1 MKIKK
6 KIVFLT
12 GTRADFG
19 KLRPLI
25 EIIENSEQFE
35 CHIFVTG
42 MHTLSRY
49 DFTYREIQKRN
60 YKNIFVFMNQT
71 DTVSSDIILANTIK
85 GFNNFIKEISPDMI
99 VIHGDRLEALAGA
112 IVGSFNNILVSHIEG
127 GELTGTIDESIRH
140 AVSKLSHLHFVS
152 NDNAKKRLVQMG
164 ELEEHVF
171 TIGSPDIDIMMSKDL
186 PSKEELNQYYDIPF
200 KNYAILIFHPVTTE
214 LKNLENQTKELI
226 SAAIDSKKNY
236 VVIYPNNDPGSDII
250 LKTYEQFQN
259 NKSFRIYPSLRF
271 EYFLTLLKNTDFIIG
286 NSSSGITEAEIYNIP
301 TINVGTRQK
310 NRSNNKNIINV
321 VSNKGKILDAILKID
336 GKKIETSCEFGDGES
351 TKRFFEVMT
360 DKKKLGDSNSKILC
374 RNKTI
379 GNESSLQIS

>member
-25 EIIENSEQFE
+25 EITESSDEFE

-49 DFTYREIQKRN
+49 YFTYGEVEKRG
-60 YKNIFVFMNQT
+60 YKNIFVFMNET
-71 DTVSSDIILANTIK
+71 EGDNTDIILSNTIR
-85 GFNNFIKEISPDMI
+85 GFSEYIRDISPDMI

-140 AVSKLSHLHFVS
+140 AVSKLSHIHFVS
-152 NDNAKKRLVQMG
+152 NDDAKKRLIQMG
-164 ELEEHVF
+164 EIEERIFV
-171 TIGSPDIDIMMSKDL
+171 IGSPDIDIMMKKDL
-186 PSKEELNQYYDIPF
+186 PTKEELIEYYDINF
-200 KNYAILIFHPVTTE
+200 EKYAILIFHPVTTE
-214 LKNLENQTKELI
+214 LEYLENQTTEMVG
-226 SAAIDSKKNY
+226 AVIDSKRNY

-250 LKTYEQFQN
+250 MKAYGKLENNQN
-259 NKSFRIYPSLRF
+259 FKIYPSLRF
-271 EYFLTLLKNTDFIIG
+271 EYFLTLLKNADFIIG

-301 TINVGTRQK
+301 TINLGSRQK
-310 NRSNNKNIINV
+310 NRTSNNNIINIE
-321 VSNKGKILDAILKID
+321 NQKDEILDAIVKVD
-336 GKKIETSCEFGDGES
+336 GMEIKSSFSFGDGKS
-351 TKRFFEVMT
+351 TNRFFNVISN
-360 DKKKLGDSNSKILC
+360 DKIWNV
-374 RNKTI
+374 
-379 GNESSLQIS
+379 SLQKQFIENGN

>member
-25 EIIENSEQFE
+25 EITESSDEFE

-49 DFTYREIQKRN
+49 DFTYREVEKRG
-60 YKNIFVFMNQT
+60 YKNIFVFMNET
-71 DTVSSDIILANTIK
+71 EGDNTDIILSNTIR
-85 GFNNFIKEISPDMI
+85 GFSEYIRDISPDMI

-140 AVSKLSHLHFVS
+140 AVSKLSHIHFVS
-152 NDNAKKRLVQMG
+152 NDDAKKRLIQMG
-164 ELEEHVF
+164 EIEERIFV
-171 TIGSPDIDIMMSKDL
+171 IGSPDIDIMMKKDL
-186 PSKEELNQYYDIPF
+186 PTKEELIEYYDINF
-200 KNYAILIFHPVTTE
+200 EKYAILIFHPVTTE
-214 LKNLENQTKELI
+214 LEYLENQTTEMVG
-226 SAAIDSKKNY
+226 AVIDSKRNY

-250 LKTYEQFQN
+250 MKAYGKLENNQN
-259 NKSFRIYPSLRF
+259 FKIYPSLRF
-271 EYFLTLLKNTDFIIG
+271 EYFLTLLKNADFIIG

-301 TINVGTRQK
+301 TINLGSRQK
-310 NRSNNKNIINV
+310 NRTSNNNIINIE
-321 VSNKGKILDAILKID
+321 NQKDEILDAIAKVDDMEI
-336 GKKIETSCEFGDGES
+336 KSSFSFGDGKS
-351 TKRFFEVMT
+351 TNRFFNVISN
-360 DKKKLGDSNSKILC
+360 DKIWNV
-374 RNKTI
+374 
-379 GNESSLQIS
+379 SLQKQFIENGN

>member
-1 MKIKK
+1 
-6 KIVFLT
+6 
-12 GTRADFG
+12 
-19 KLRPLI
+19 
-25 EIIENSEQFE
+25 
-35 CHIFVTG
+35 
-42 MHTLSRY
+42 
-49 DFTYREIQKRN
+49 
-60 YKNIFVFMNQT
+60 
-71 DTVSSDIILANTIK
+71 
-85 GFNNFIKEISPDMI
+85 
-99 VIHGDRLEALAGA
+99 
-112 IVGSFNNILVSHIEG
+112 
-127 GELTGTIDESIRH
+127 
-140 AVSKLSHLHFVS
+140 
-152 NDNAKKRLVQMG
+152 MG

-360 DKKKLGDSNSKILC
+360 DKKNWEIPIQKYFVETK
-374 RNKTI
+374 
-379 GNESSLQIS
+379 Q

>member
-1 MKIKK
+1 M
-6 KIVFLT
+6 
-12 GTRADFG
+12 
-19 KLRPLI
+19 
-25 EIIENSEQFE
+25 
-35 CHIFVTG
+35 
-42 MHTLSRY
+42 
-49 DFTYREIQKRN
+49 
-60 YKNIFVFMNQT
+60 
-71 DTVSSDIILANTIK
+71 
-85 GFNNFIKEISPDMI
+85 
-99 VIHGDRLEALAGA
+99 
-112 IVGSFNNILVSHIEG
+112 
-127 GELTGTIDESIRH
+127 
-140 AVSKLSHLHFVS
+140 
-152 NDNAKKRLVQMG
+152 
-164 ELEEHVF
+164 
-171 TIGSPDIDIMMSKDL
+171 
-186 PSKEELNQYYDIPF
+186 
-200 KNYAILIFHPVTTE
+200 IFHPVTTE

-360 DKKKLGDSNSKILC
+360 DKKNWEIPIQKYFVETK
-374 RNKTI
+374 
-379 GNESSLQIS
+379 Q